1 VNTALDMNIAGLL
14 MLRLSQLGVKDA
26 HGLSIFME
34 AVNAVVRQRA
44 DTEQAVNLGNLEL
57 FLNEQLEMLVTALQ
71 KSRGILNAP
80 NLAQVPGSGS
90 ESAEPEEV
98 EKSSAK
104 RPARPASGYVPVPK
118 SMEEKLKDDRK
129 PVQKLLLEDCVAEH
143 LVDIRK
149 AKELVDG
156 MTGKTP
162 HDAELEIV
170 EYLRTVLQT
179 QIKEFI
185 RSDKGGP
192 WANPHA
198 QEELRKDVHAANSVR
213 GVLTLCRQIVKEH
226 QVWEQEH
233 GQGGILGLFS
243 PRRRS
248 HGV

>member
-1 VNTALDMNIAGLL
+1 MSTPLDMNIAGLL
-14 MLRLSQLGVKDA
+14 MLRLSQLGVRDA
-26 HGLSIFME
+26 RGLSIFMG
-34 AVNAVVRQRA
+34 AVNAVVQQRA
-44 DTEQAVNLGNLEL
+44 DTEQAVSLSNLES

-71 KSRGILNAP
+71 KSRGILSTP
-80 NLAQVPGSGS
+80 NLAQVIAS
-90 ESAEPEEV
+90 ETEETEPEEV
-98 EKSSAK
+98 AKSSPK

-118 SMEEKLKDDRK
+118 SLEEKLKDDRK

-143 LVDIRK
+143 LLDINK
-149 AKELVDG
+149 AKELVAG

-179 QIKEFI
+179 QVKQFI

-198 QEELRKDVHAANSVR
+198 QEELRKDIHAANSVR
-213 GVLTLCRQIVKEH
+213 SVLTLCRQIVKEH

-233 GQGGILGLFS
+233 GHGGILGLFS

>member
-1 VNTALDMNIAGLL
+1 MNIAGLL
-14 MLRLSQLGVKDA
+14 MLRLSQLGVRDA
-26 HGLSIFME
+26 RGLSIFMG
-34 AVNAVVRQRA
+34 AVNAVVLQRA
-44 DTEQAVNLGNLEL
+44 DTEQAVNLGNFES
-57 FLNEQLEMLVTALQ
+57 FLNEQLEMLMIALQ
-71 KSRGILNAP
+71 KSRGILSMP
-80 NLAQVPGSGS
+80 GLAQVIAS
-90 ESAEPEEV
+90 ETQSTEPEEV
-98 EKSSAK
+98 AKSSPK

-118 SMEEKLKDDRK
+118 SMEEKLKEDRK

-143 LVDIRK
+143 LLDISK
-149 AKELVDG
+149 AKELIAG

-162 HDAELEIV
+162 HDAEVEIV

-179 QIKEFI
+179 QVKQFI

-198 QEELRKDVHAANSVR
+198 QEELRKDIHAANSVR
-213 GVLTLCRQIVKEH
+213 SVLTLCRQIVKEH

-233 GQGGILGLFS
+233 GHGGILGLFS